1 MSKIMSKKVS
11 LIKEFYMNLGGFHI
25 DNPNCERWTDEEWI
39 AQADADDLD
48 IMSQDNTIMS
58 RTEFI
63 KKHVLPYED
72 AEQQVLWHEGSIG
85 YDDNYL
91 EERATDLKIKIIDQD
106 DGSKSS
112 DAYDEENLRHEV
124 KFQLDCFREGKIE
137 KEDFFQAIDE
147 ILYGKVKPPVTEKD
161 ESHSDADICDVLF
174 RDFPREG
181 EMILEYL
188 DNL

>member
-25 DNPNCERWTDEEWI
+25 DYPNCERWTDEEWI

-48 IMSQDNTIMS
+48 IMSQDNGSDSLTTI
-58 RTEFI
+58 
-63 KKHVLPYED
+63 
-72 AEQQVLWHEGSIG
+72 
-85 YDDNYL
+85 NL
-91 EERATDLKIKIIDQD
+91 ED

-124 KFQLDCFREGKIE
+124 KFQLDCFREGKIK
-137 KEDFFQAIDE
+137 KEDFFQAMDE
-147 ILYGKVKPPVTEKD
+147 ILYGKVEPPV
-161 ESHSDADICDVLF
+161 
-174 RDFPREG
+174 RE
-181 EMILEYL
+181 L

>member
-25 DNPNCERWTDEEWI
+25 DYPNCESWTDEEWI

-48 IMSQDNTIMS
+48 IMSQDNGSDSLTTI
-58 RTEFI
+58 
-63 KKHVLPYED
+63 
-72 AEQQVLWHEGSIG
+72 
-85 YDDNYL
+85 NL
-91 EERATDLKIKIIDQD
+91 ED

-137 KEDFFQAIDE
+137 KEDFFQAMDE
-147 ILYGKVKPPVTEKD
+147 ILYGKVEPPV
-161 ESHSDADICDVLF
+161 
-174 RDFPREG
+174 RE
-181 EMILEYL
+181 L